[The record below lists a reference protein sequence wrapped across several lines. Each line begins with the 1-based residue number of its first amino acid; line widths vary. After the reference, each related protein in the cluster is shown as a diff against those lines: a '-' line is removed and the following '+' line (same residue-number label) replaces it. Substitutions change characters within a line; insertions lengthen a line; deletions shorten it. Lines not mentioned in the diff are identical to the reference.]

1 MMAKQPKRRWTG
13 IIALLV
19 ALWLISFVMSMFIT
33 SDLQITSGNVL
44 VIPIK
49 GVILGD
55 DPGGFG
61 SNALSSSQVVSDI
74 EAAAEDD
81 DIKAIVFEINSPG
94 GSAVASDEIAQAVI
108 ALDKPTVSYIREVGA
123 SGAYW
128 VAASTD
134 KIFVNRMSIT
144 GSIGVIASYLQF
156 SDLLDEHGV
165 TYERMVAGKY
175 KDMGTPFKDLSDT
188 ERLIFQQTLDQI
200 HKEFVKGVAENRNLS
215 VEKVTELATGQVYLG
230 SRALGLGLVDEI
242 GGKNEVHAYLEKE
255 LNMTVEFFEWERK
268 ESILDLLSQIS
279 GGGSY
284 QVGRGI
290 GDSLVKGSV
299 EPSVP
304 VVWS

>member
-1 MMAKQPKRRWTG
+1 MAKTKRRWTG
-13 IIALLV
+13 IVGLLI
-19 ALWLISFVMSMFIT
+19 ALWLVSFVISAFI
-33 SDLQITSGNVL
+33 DAEIPIASGNVL
-44 VIPIK
+44 VISIK
-49 GVILGD
+49 GVIVGD

-61 SNALSSSQVVSDI
+61 STALSANSVVADI
-74 EAAAEDD
+74 ESAAEDD
-81 DIKAIVFEINSPG
+81 NIDAIVFEINSPG
-94 GSAVASDEIAQAVI
+94 GSAVASDEIAQAVL
-108 ALDKPTVSYIREVGA
+108 AVEKPTVSYIREVGA

-165 TYERMVAGKY
+165 TYERMVAGRY

-200 HKEFVKGVAENRNLS
+200 HTEFIEGVAENRNMS
-215 VEKVTELATGQVYLG
+215 VSEVRKLATGQVYLG
-230 SRALGLGLVDEI
+230 IKAIELGLVDAI
-242 GGKNEVHAYLEKE
+242 GGKNEVEAYLEQE
-255 LNMTVEFFEWERK
+255 LNVTVELFEWERK
-268 ESILDLLSQIS
+268 KSILDLLSQLS
-279 GGGSY
+279 GGNSY

-290 GDSLVKGSV
+290 GDSLVKTQG
-299 EPSVP
+299 EPNIP

>member
-1 MMAKQPKRRWTG
+1 MAKTKRRWTG
-13 IIALLV
+13 IVGLLI
-19 ALWLISFVMSMFIT
+19 ALWLVSFVISAFI
-33 SDLQITSGNVL
+33 DAEIPIASGNVL
-44 VIPIK
+44 VISIK
-49 GVILGD
+49 GFIVGD

-61 SNALSSSQVVSDI
+61 STALSANSVVADI
-74 EAAAEDD
+74 ESAAEDD
-81 DIKAIVFEINSPG
+81 NIDAIVFEINSPG
-94 GSAVASDEIAQAVI
+94 GSAVASDEIAQAVL
-108 ALDKPTVSYIREVGA
+108 AVEKPTVSYIREVGA

-165 TYERMVAGKY
+165 TYERMVAGRY

-200 HKEFVKGVAENRNLS
+200 HTEFIEGVAENRNMS
-215 VEKVTELATGQVYLG
+215 VSEVRKLATGQVYLG
-230 SRALGLGLVDEI
+230 IKAIELGLVDAI
-242 GGKNEVHAYLEKE
+242 GGKNEVEAYLEQE
-255 LNMTVEFFEWERK
+255 LNVTVELFEWERK
-268 ESILDLLSQIS
+268 KSILDLLSQLS
-279 GGGSY
+279 GGNSY

-290 GDSLVKGSV
+290 GDSLVKTQG
-299 EPSVP
+299 EPNIP

>member
-1 MMAKQPKRRWTG
+1 MAKTKRRWTG
-13 IIALLV
+13 IAGLLI
-19 ALWLISFVMSMFIT
+19 ALWLVSFVISAFI
-33 SDLQITSGNVL
+33 DAEIPIASGNVL
-44 VIPIK
+44 VISIK
-49 GVILGD
+49 GVIVGD

-61 SNALSSSQVVSDI
+61 STALSANSVVADI
-74 EAAAEDD
+74 ESAAEDD
-81 DIKAIVFEINSPG
+81 NIDAIVFEINSPG
-94 GSAVASDEIAQAVI
+94 GSAVASDEIAQAVL
-108 ALDKPTVSYIREVGA
+108 AVEKPTVSYIREVGA

-165 TYERMVAGKY
+165 TYERMVAGRY

-200 HKEFVKGVAENRNLS
+200 HTEFIEGVAENRNMS
-215 VEKVTELATGQVYLG
+215 VSEVRKLATGQVYLG
-230 SRALGLGLVDEI
+230 IKAIELGLVDAI
-242 GGKNEVHAYLEKE
+242 GGKNEVEAYLEQE
-255 LNMTVEFFEWERK
+255 LNVTVELFEWERK
-268 ESILDLLSQIS
+268 KSILDLLSQLS
-279 GGGSY
+279 GGNSY

-290 GDSLVKGSV
+290 GDSLVKTQG
-299 EPSVP
+299 EPNIP